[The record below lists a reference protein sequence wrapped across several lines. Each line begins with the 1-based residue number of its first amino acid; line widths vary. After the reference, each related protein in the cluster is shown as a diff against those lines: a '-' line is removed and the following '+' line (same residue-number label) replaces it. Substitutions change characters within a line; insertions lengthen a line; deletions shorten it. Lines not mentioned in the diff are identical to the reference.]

1 MHVATYMYT
10 HPSPME
16 FSGSVPNLS
25 SIPRLTVKGG
35 GAIALLNIALL
46 PRDYTANNQ
55 VKGVV
60 RHPINPGP
68 LDHPTLGLH
77 LPHFRCLN
85 LMMKIASELEPF
97 NPHAYILK
105 IDLLH
110 PPLPTTHTLFL
121 IEIGYGCTY

>member
-1 MHVATYMYT
+1 MVGKQTRMAMG
-10 HPSPME
+10 E
-16 FSGSVPNLS
+16 NIQQG
-25 SIPRLTVKGG
+25 GG

-55 VKGVV
+55 VKGVI